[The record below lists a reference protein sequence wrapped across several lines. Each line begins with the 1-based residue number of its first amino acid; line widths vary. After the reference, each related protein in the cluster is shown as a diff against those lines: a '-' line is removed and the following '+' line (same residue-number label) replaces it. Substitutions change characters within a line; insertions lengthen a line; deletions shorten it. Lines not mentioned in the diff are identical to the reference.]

1 MAFKIGTFR
10 LSLIIGMLLAAA
22 PAVVMA
28 DETGRSPLDY
38 PMVAPHASAALP
50 KPTAPAKAP
59 DLTAPRADQKPAA
72 LSPLVGKLPLLPYS
86 RPVANRMKAD
96 PAYKAA
102 ILANL
107 KPIAPPKRG
116 AASAVPGPWTL
127 GSSPAGAPFLNN
139 PLLMM
144 DGTVIASSS
153 CTGTWYKLTPDIL
166 GNYATGTWTQI
177 ASTPAGYSP
186 RFFSSEVL
194 PDGRVMTAGGEYN
207 NPGTGCVSTWTNLA
221 AIYDPYAN
229 TWSSVAAP
237 SGWTQ
242 IGDSQSIILPS
253 GSYMQADCCDSGARA
268 ATLNPS
274 TLAWTATGSGKADY
288 YDEEAWA
295 LTANNKVL
303 TVDSEIGVACSLTG
317 NSEIYDPT
325 TGAWT
330 SAGNPGVQMSDCANP
345 GGKPSYEVGPVV
357 QRLDGTL
364 FSFGGNTCGGCLK
377 NNVSVFA
384 PTATYN
390 PATTAWTVGPN
401 IPTVTDGAGTN
412 NYTMDD
418 APGAV
423 EPTGNVLIA
432 ASQDYDF
439 NTFAGSHFFELG
451 ASTNTF
457 TQVTDNSDVTAVVSF
472 EWNFLNLPNGQ
483 IMAMTTDFSDI
494 WVYTPSGTVNAAAAP
509 IVSGQPTTALVA
521 GATYKIQGQQLG
533 GLTQGSY
540 YGDDQQMATNFPI
553 VKITNNFS
561 GHAQYARSYQPST
574 YSIAPGVAGSVTF
587 TMPQTIEPGG
597 STVQVIAN
605 SSPSSPIQAVA
616 EPSLAAKAPNF
627 NADAASDLLWRNA
640 DGQVVIWEMG
650 AGKLSAGVGGQ
661 NVPAD
666 WSIAGTGDF
675 NSDGLS
681 DILWRNFRTGQVVI
695 WEMNGGVIQ
704 NAVGGQTPSTDWD
717 VVGTGDF
724 YGSGFNNCI
733 LWSNMSTGQFVIW
746 QMNGGTVAQS
756 SALSVPSGFAVVGL
770 GDFNK
775 HGTTDILWRS
785 QATGST
791 VIWEM
796 SGGAILQSEL
806 GMTVPSNWSVI
817 ATGDFYDTGTTAI
830 LWRNASG
837 GAIALWQIT
846 GGVLTGSASVSNV
859 PADWQIVGVGDY
871 YGVGHQDSL
880 MWRNL
885 VNGQMVSW
893 RLNGGTVSA
902 SAASPTVAPSSLWSV
917 VR

>member
-1 MAFKIGTFR
+1 MAFKIGKLC
-10 LSLIIGMLLAAA
+10 LSLMVGMMLATA

-28 DETGRSPLDY
+28 EETGHSPLDY
-38 PMVAPHASAALP
+38 PLVAPQASAALP
-50 KPTAPAKAP
+50 QPAAPASAP

-86 RPVANRMKAD
+86 RPVADRMKAD
-96 PAYKAA
+96 PAFKAA
-102 ILANL
+102 MQAHL
-107 KPIAPPKRG
+107 KPVAPPKLN
-116 AASAVPGPWTL
+116 AAPVVPGPWTL
-127 GSSPAGAPFLNN
+127 GSTPAGAPFLNN

-153 CTGTWYKLTPDIL
+153 CTGTWYKLTPDIR
-166 GNYATGTWTQI
+166 GNYATGTWTKI
-177 ASTPAGYSP
+177 ASTPAGYAP

-194 PDGRVMTAGGEYN
+194 PDGRVMTSGGEYN
-207 NPGTGCVSTWTNLA
+207 NTGTCTATWTNLA

-237 SGWTQ
+237 SGWAQ
-242 IGDSQSIILPS
+242 IGDSQSIILPN
-253 GSYMQADCCDSGARA
+253 GTYMQADCCDTGARA

-274 TLAWTATGSGKADY
+274 TLAWTATGSGKGDY

-303 TVDSEIGVACSLTG
+303 TVDSEIAVSCSSTG
-317 NSEIYDPT
+317 DSEIYDPA

-330 SAGNPGVQMSDCANP
+330 SAGIPGVQMSDCANP
-345 GGKPSYEVGPVV
+345 GANPSYEVGPIV

-364 FSFGGNTCGGCLK
+364 FSFGGNTCGGCAK
-377 NNVSVFA
+377 NTVTVFA
-384 PTATYN
+384 PTAYYN
-390 PATTAWTVGPN
+390 PGTTAWTVGPN

-451 ASTNTF
+451 ASTNAF
-457 TQVTDNSDVTAVVSF
+457 TQVADNSDVSAVVSF

-483 IMAMTTDFSDI
+483 IMALTTDLSDI
-494 WVYTPSGTVNAAAAP
+494 WYYTPSGTVNAAAAP
-509 IVSGQPTTALVA
+509 IVSSSQPPRLVA

-540 YGDDQQMATNFPI
+540 YGDDQQMATNYPI

-561 GHAQYARSYQPST
+561 GHAQYARSYQLST
-574 YSIAPGVAGSVTF
+574 YSITPGVVGTVYV

-597 STVQVIAN
+597 STVNVIAN
-605 SSPSSPIQAVA
+605 GSPSIPVQAVA
-616 EPSLAAKAPNF
+616 QPSLTAKAPNF
-627 NADAASDLLWRNA
+627 NGDAASDLLWRNA
-640 DGQVVIWEMG
+640 DGQIVMWEMG
-650 AGKLSAGVGGQ
+650 AGTLSSSVGGQ
-661 NVPAD
+661 SVSTD
-666 WSIAGTGDF
+666 WYVAGTGDF

-681 DILWRNFRTGQVVI
+681 DILWRNFRTGQVSI
-695 WEMNGGVIQ
+695 WEMNGGTI
-704 NAVGGQTPSTDWD
+704 AHTVGGQVISAAWQI
-717 VVGTGDF
+717 VGTGDF
-724 YGSGFNNCI
+724 YGAGFNNCI
-733 LWSNMSTGQFVIW
+733 LWSNTSTGQFVIW
-746 QMNGGTVAQS
+746 QMNGGTVAKS
-756 SALSVPSGFAVVGL
+756 SALTVPSGFEVVGL

-775 HGTTDILWRS
+775 HGTTDILWRNVT
-785 QATGST
+785 TGAT

-796 SGGAILQSEL
+796 SGGAVLKSEL
-806 GMTVPSNWSVI
+806 NKTVPSNWSVI
-817 ATGDFYDTGTTAI
+817 ATGDFYDSGTTDI

-846 GGVLTGSASVSNV
+846 GGALTGSASVTNV
-859 PADWQIVGVGDY
+859 PVDWQIVGVGDY
-871 YGVGHQDSL
+871 FGVGHQDSL

-885 VNGQMVSW
+885 VTGQMATW
-893 RLNGGTVSA
+893 RMNGGTVSA
-902 SAASPTVAPSSLWSV
+902 SASPPSVAPSSLWSV